1 MRRAWE
7 SGPGMV
13 NAKPLL
19 VGVNLEGCF
28 LRDLFFAEDSPE
40 DNVTLRILRVVTVG
54 DYTHLFAI
62 VNAGKKYMRWLYKRL
77 SSVEDVGYT
86 VLLSDKSSHLIYVRF
101 PAKYCKAR
109 EKCPL
114 ANLSVGFVPL
124 TTIVSRDA
132 VVSVGL
138 APSKKA
144 VREMCENGLP
154 VFMVDKGRLPK
165 PLTDSQRMLLYE
177 AFLLGYYEYPR
188 RISLKELA
196 SRLGLSVSATAERL
210 RKAEVKA
217 IHNYILENILV
228 ELIVREIL
236 EGGEPLDACRG
247 NGG

>member
-1 MRRAWE
+1 
-7 SGPGMV
+7 MV

-19 VGVNLEGCF
+19 VGVDLKGCF
-28 LRDLFFAEDSPE
+28 LRDLFFGGDPPE
-40 DNVTLRILRVVTVG
+40 DGVTIRVLRVVTVN

-62 VNAGKKYMRWLYKRL
+62 VNAGKKYMRWLSKRL
-77 SSVEDVGYT
+77 SSLDGVAHR
-86 VLLSDKSSHLIYVRF
+86 VLLSDKSSHLLYVRF
-101 PAKYCKAR
+101 PASYCEVR

-114 ANLSVGFVPL
+114 ANLNVGFVPL
-124 TTIVSRDA
+124 TTLVSRDL

-144 VREMCENGLP
+144 VREICDEGLK
-154 VFMVDKGRLPK
+154 VFMLDKGKLPK

-188 RISLKELA
+188 RITLKELA
-196 SRLGLSVSATAERL
+196 QRLGLSVSATAERL

-228 ELIVREIL
+228 ELLLAEVL
-236 EGGEPLDACRG
+236 EGEGLPDACKG

>member
-1 MRRAWE
+1 V
-7 SGPGMV
+7 V

-19 VGVNLEGCF
+19 VGVDIKGCF
-28 LRDLFFAEDSPE
+28 LRELFFGGDPPE
-40 DNVTLRILRVVTVG
+40 EASVRVLRVVTSG

-62 VNAGKKYMRWLYKRL
+62 VNGGKKYLRWLSKRL
-77 SSVEDVGYT
+77 SSFEGVSHR
-86 VLLSDKSSHLIYVRF
+86 VLLSDKSSHLLYVRF
-101 PAKYCKAR
+101 PASYCEVR

-114 ANLSVGFVPL
+114 ANLNVGFVPL
-124 TTIVSRDA
+124 TTLVSRDI

-144 VREMCENGLP
+144 VKEICDAGLK
-154 VFMVDKGRLPK
+154 VFLLDKGRLPR
-165 PLTDSQRMLLYE
+165 PLTESQRMLLYE

-188 RISLKELA
+188 KITLKELA
-196 SRLGLSVSATAERL
+196 QRLGLSVSATAERL

-228 ELIVREIL
+228 ELLLAEFL
-236 EGGEPLDACRG
+236 EGEGLPDACKN